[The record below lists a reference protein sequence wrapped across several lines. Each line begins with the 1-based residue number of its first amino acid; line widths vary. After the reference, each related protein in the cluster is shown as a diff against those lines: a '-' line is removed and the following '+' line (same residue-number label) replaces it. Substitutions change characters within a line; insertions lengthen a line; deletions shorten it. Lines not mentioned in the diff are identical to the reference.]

1 MDLFDGIKEDDRSE
15 MLKCLNA
22 KKKQYKKGSTV
33 LGRGGRTSEMG
44 MVLEGSVHMVK
55 DDFWGNRSILG
66 QASPGQ
72 MFGEVYACLPRQ
84 GLEVDVIAAED
95 TEGLFLGVK
104 RILTVCSSACSF
116 HTRLIRN
123 LLTILAEKNLMLTHK
138 MEHMAQKSTRDKVL
152 SYLSLE
158 AEKQGGPEFAI
169 PFNRQQ
175 LADYLSVDRSAMSRE
190 LSRMKA
196 EGLLDYHRNRFRLKN
211 LI

>member
-72 MFGEVYACLPRQ
+72 MFGEVYACLPWQ
-84 GLEVDVIAAED
+84 ELEVDVIAAED
-95 TEGLFLGVK
+95 TEVLFLDVG

-123 LLTILAEKNLMLTHK
+123 LLMILAEKNLMLTHK

-152 SYLSLE
+152 SYLSME

>member
-84 GLEVDVIAAED
+84 GLEVDVVAAED
-95 TEGLFLGVK
+95 TEVLFLDVG

-152 SYLSLE
+152 SYLSME

-196 EGLLDYHRNRFRLKN
+196 EGLLDFHRNRFRLKN

>member
-1 MDLFDGIKEDDRSE
+1 MDLFDRIKEDDRSE

-84 GLEVDVIAAED
+84 GLEVDVVAAED
-95 TEGLFLGVK
+95 TEVLFLDVG

-152 SYLSLE
+152 SYLSME

>member
-95 TEGLFLGVK
+95 TEVLFLDVK

>member
-33 LGRGGRTSEMG
+33 LGRGGHTSEMG

-84 GLEVDVIAAED
+84 GLEVDVVAAED
-95 TEGLFLGVK
+95 TEVLFLDVG

-152 SYLSLE
+152 SYLSME

>member
-33 LGRGGRTSEMG
+33 LGRGGCTSEMG

-84 GLEVDVIAAED
+84 GLEVDVVAAED
-95 TEGLFLGVK
+95 TEVLFLDVG

>member
-95 TEGLFLGVK
+95 TEVLFLDVK

-152 SYLSLE
+152 SYLSME

>member
-72 MFGEVYACLPRQ
+72 MFGEVYACLPWQ
-84 GLEVDVIAAED
+84 ELEVDVIAAED
-95 TEGLFLGVK
+95 TEVLFLDVG

-123 LLTILAEKNLMLTHK
+123 LLMILAEKNLMLTHK

-152 SYLSLE
+152 SYLSME

-211 LI
+211 RI

>member
-84 GLEVDVIAAED
+84 GLEVDVVAAED
-95 TEGLFLGVK
+95 TEVLFLDVG

-152 SYLSLE
+152 SYLSME

>member
-33 LGRGGRTSEMG
+33 LGRGRRTSEMG

-72 MFGEVYACLPRQ
+72 MFGEVYACLPWQ

-95 TEGLFLGVK
+95 TEVLFLDVG

-123 LLTILAEKNLMLTHK
+123 LLMILAEKNLMLTHK

-152 SYLSLE
+152 SYLSME

>member
-33 LGRGGRTSEMG
+33 LGRGRRTSEMG

-72 MFGEVYACLPRQ
+72 MFGEVYACLPWQ

-95 TEGLFLGVK
+95 TEVLFLDVG

-152 SYLSLE
+152 SYLSME

>member
-33 LGRGGRTSEMG
+33 LGRGRRTSEMG

-84 GLEVDVIAAED
+84 GLEVDVVAAED
-95 TEGLFLGVK
+95 TEVLFLDVG

-123 LLTILAEKNLMLTHK
+123 LLMILAEKNLMLTHK

-152 SYLSLE
+152 SYLSME

>member
-84 GLEVDVIAAED
+84 GLEVDVVAAED
-95 TEGLFLGVK
+95 TEVLFLDVG

-138 MEHMAQKSTRDKVL
+138 MEHMAQKSTRDKML
-152 SYLSLE
+152 SYLSME

-196 EGLLDYHRNRFRLKN
+196 EGLLDFHRNRFRLKN

>member
-84 GLEVDVIAAED
+84 GLEVDVVAAED
-95 TEGLFLGVK
+95 TEVLFLDVG

-152 SYLSLE
+152 SYLSME
-158 AEKQGGPEFAI
+158 AEKQGGSEFAI

>member
-1 MDLFDGIKEDDRSE
+1 M
-15 MLKCLNA
+15 
-22 KKKQYKKGSTV
+22 
-33 LGRGGRTSEMG
+33 
-44 MVLEGSVHMVK
+44 
-55 DDFWGNRSILG
+55 
-66 QASPGQ
+66 
-72 MFGEVYACLPRQ
+72 
-84 GLEVDVIAAED
+84 IAAED
-95 TEGLFLGVK
+95 TEILFLDVK
-104 RILTVCSSACSF
+104 RILTICSSACSF

>member
-84 GLEVDVIAAED
+84 GLEVDVVAAED
-95 TEGLFLGVK
+95 TEVLFLDVG

-152 SYLSLE
+152 SYISME
-158 AEKQGGPEFAI
+158 AEKQGGREFAI

>member
-84 GLEVDVIAAED
+84 GLEVDVVAAED
-95 TEGLFLGVK
+95 TEVLFLDVG

-152 SYLSLE
+152 SYLSME

-196 EGLLDYHRNRFRLKN
+196 EGLLEYPRNRCRLKN

>member
-84 GLEVDVIAAED
+84 GLEVDVVAAED
-95 TEGLFLGVK
+95 TEVLFLDVG

-152 SYLSLE
+152 SYLSME

-169 PFNRQQ
+169 PFSLPTICRWTEVPCPGN
-175 LADYLSVDRSAMSRE
+175 
-190 LSRMKA
+190 
-196 EGLLDYHRNRFRLKN
+196 
-211 LI
+211 

>member
-33 LGRGGRTSEMG
+33 LGRGRRTSEMG

-84 GLEVDVIAAED
+84 GLEVDVVAAED
-95 TEGLFLGVK
+95 TEVLFLDVG

-152 SYLSLE
+152 SYLSME

>member
-84 GLEVDVIAAED
+84 GLEVDVVAAED
-95 TEGLFLGVK
+95 TEVLFLDVG